1 MLTDQQ
7 ISALS
12 PTERRDLI
20 VRLSRPL
27 HEVVSDP
34 SYLRRQR
41 RLRLGLSALAAVLLV
56 PWILYLAFALP
67 NVHAIRNWELM
78 WVGFDIAELALFA
91 LTFFLL
97 YKRRLLGVLTGV
109 AAGVLLL
116 CDAWFDIMT
125 SAPGDLWESVAAAVL
140 IEIPLAVFLMSGAF
154 RAIRIVPA
162 MLWFAEPGAHSW
174 EVRSPMGR
182 AKARR
187 SGEVS
192 PPPPRG

>member
-27 HEVVSDP
+27 DEVVSDP

-41 RLRLGLSALAAVLLV
+41 RLRLALSALAALLLV

-67 NVHAIRNWELM
+67 NVHAVRNWDLM
-78 WVGFDIAELALFA
+78 WVGFDIAELTLFA
-91 LTFFLL
+91 LTFWLM

-109 AAGVLLL
+109 ATGVLLL

-125 SAPGDLWESVAAAVL
+125 AAPGDLWQSVAAAAL
-140 IEIPLAVFLMSGAF
+140 IEIPLALFLMSGAF

-174 EVRSPMGR
+174 EVRIPLTR
-182 AKARR
+182 AKPRR
-187 SGEVS
+187 SEEVS

>member
-1 MLTDQQ
+1 VLTDHE

-27 HEVVSDP
+27 DEVVTDP

-41 RLRLGLSALAAVLLV
+41 LIRLGLSAVAVLLLV
-56 PWILYLAFALP
+56 PWIFYLAFALP
-67 NVHAIRNWELM
+67 NEHAVRNWDVM

-91 LTFFLL
+91 VTFWLM
-97 YKRRLLGVLTGV
+97 YQRRLLAVLTGV
-109 AAGVLLL
+109 ATGVLLL

-125 SAPGDLWESVAAAVL
+125 AAPGDLWQSVAAAVV

-162 MLWFAEPGAHSW
+162 MLWFAEPGAHTW
-174 EVRSPMGR
+174 EVRLPLVW
-182 AKARR
+182 AKAGKSRR
-187 SGEVS
+187 FSRPR
-192 PPPPRG
+192 PPG